1 MTVKQEGKNLVITLP
16 MKKEISKSGKS
27 IVIASSNGNK
37 PTDIQIDGKIL
48 TIGVNAYISKS

>member
-1 MTVKQEGKNLVITLP
+1 MNVVQEGNNLVITLP
-16 MKKEISKSGKS
+16 MKKEVSKSGKS

-37 PTDIQIDGKIL
+37 PTSIQIDGKVL